1 MAVLD
6 LSVPSE
12 GEVTQDRAAKPCW
25 NTEVC
30 AFVEIVP
37 VDIFVEA
44 RCRDFFCVQLF
55 QNR

>member
-37 VDIFVEA
+37 IDTFVEA
-44 RCRDFFCVQLF
+44 RYRDFFCVQLF
-55 QNR
+55 HDR